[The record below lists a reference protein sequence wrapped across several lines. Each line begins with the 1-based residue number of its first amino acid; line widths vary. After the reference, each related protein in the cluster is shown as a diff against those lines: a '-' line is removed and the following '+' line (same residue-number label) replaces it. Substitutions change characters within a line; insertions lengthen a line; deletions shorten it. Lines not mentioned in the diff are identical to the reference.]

1 MLPDNLIHYDPSG
14 QGNLILDHST
24 TLGRFLN
31 KGPDQRQ
38 GNGMGGVGLRLVC

>member
-31 KGPDQRQ
+31 KGPDQPSCV
-38 GNGMGGVGLRLVC
+38 GAKGMGWGELA